1 MRICM
6 VAFTDLN
13 FDFRIYREAASLKKA
28 GHRVSIVA
36 GTWNQ
41 QLDSAWDDFDV
52 HTWPVDRGRSLRVSY
67 LLWWRNAY
75 RILREIPADAYHAH
89 DLDSLWPASRAARAR
104 RVPLV
109 YDSHELWTE
118 QSSLASRPLVR
129 GVWATMEKRLSRYV
143 SHVIT
148 VSPPIADELRERYRF
163 RDVIVIGNLPPHRP
177 PVPGDL
183 IRERLGLESDRVILL
198 YQGGM
203 LTDNGLSEQIE
214 AMAGIEGAALVLLG
228 EGPTKEQLER
238 QVAVSGLADRVF
250 FLPAVPF
257 SQLHALTCS
266 ADIGLCLIKSTGKSF
281 HWSLPNKLFEY
292 MMAGLPVLG
301 SEAPEIRRTLTET
314 GAGEVI
320 DLTDPP
326 SLRNRLQRLVAD
338 PARRSRYSEAA
349 LQAAQRYCWERESA
363 KLTDLYAA
371 L

>member
-1 MRICM
+1 MHICM

-28 GHRVSIVA
+28 GHHVSIVA

-41 QLDSAWDDFDV
+41 QLDGAWDDFDV
-52 HTWPVDRGRSLRVSY
+52 HAWPVDRDRSLRVSY
-67 LLWWRNAY
+67 FLWWRHAH
-75 RILREIPADAYHAH
+75 RILQEIPAEAYHAH
-89 DLDSLWPASRAARAR
+89 DLDSLWPASRAARRR

-129 GVWATMEKRLSRYV
+129 GIWAALV

-148 VSPPIADELRERYRF
+148 VSPPIAEELSERYGF
-163 RDVIVIGNLPPHRP
+163 GDIAVIGNLPPHRSP
-177 PVPGDL
+177 LSGDL
-183 IRERLGLESDRVILL
+183 IRERLGLKPDRVILL

-214 AMAGIEGAALVLLG
+214 AMAGVEGAALVLLG
-228 EGPTKEQLER
+228 EGPTKEQLQN
-238 QVAVSGLADRVF
+238 QVAVSGLVDRVF

-301 SEAPEIRRTLTET
+301 SEAPEIRRTLDET

-320 DLTDPP
+320 DLTNPV
-326 SLRNRLQRLVAD
+326 SLRNRSQRLVDD
-338 PARRSRYSEAA
+338 PARRDRYSGAA
-349 LQAAQRYCWERESA
+349 LQAAHRFCWERESA

>member
-13 FDFRIYREAASLKKA
+13 YDFRIYREATSLKSA
-28 GHRVSIVA
+28 GHEVSIVA

-41 QLDSAWDDFDV
+41 QLDSAWEEFEV
-52 HTWPVDRGRSLRVSY
+52 HACPVDRSQSLRVSY
-67 LLWWRNAY
+67 VVWWHRAHN
-75 RILREIPADAYHAH
+75 ILRDIAADAYHAH

-104 RVPLV
+104 SLPLL

-118 QSSLASRPLVR
+118 QSSLTTRPFVR
-129 GVWATMEKRLSRYV
+129 GVWSVMERRLSRHV

-148 VSPPIADELRERYRF
+148 VSPPIARELQSRYGF
-163 RDVIVIGNLPPHRP
+163 GQVTVIANLPPHRA

-183 IRERLGLESDRVILL
+183 IRERLGLESDRVIFL
-198 YQGGM
+198 YQGGL
-203 LTDNGLSEQIE
+203 LTDNGLSEQIS
-214 AMAGIEGAALVLLG
+214 AMADVEGAALVLLG
-228 EGPTKEQLER
+228 DGPTKQQLEH
-238 QVAVSGLADRVF
+238 QVAASELGDRVF

-266 ADIGLCLIKSTGKSF
+266 ADVGLCLIKSTGKSF

-301 SEAPEIRRTLTET
+301 SQAPEIHRILSET
-314 GAGEVI
+314 GAGEVG
-320 DLTDPP
+320 DLNDQA
-326 SLRNRLQRLVAD
+326 SLSNRLQCLVAD
-338 PARRSRYSEAA
+338 AGLRARYSEAS
-349 LQAAQRYCWERESA
+349 LQASRQFCWENESA